1 VTLLFAV
8 ALAGFLRRFSTSA
21 YGALALDCWCQGGYL
36 LLVHGDVVSPAAA
49 RCFRGIC
56 HHGLQLFFFK
66 SRTAIVSCPHVEL
79 CLLEGAAVV
88 N

>member
-56 HHGLQLFFFK
+56 HHGLQLLVVHT
-66 SRTAIVSCPHVEL
+66 SNYVCWRVPP
-79 CLLEGAAVV
+79 LLIETI
-88 N
+88 